1 MCVGYELNDYFFCRL
16 IIFFIEFA
24 FTGMNEIPD
33 GRNSHGRSISS
44 LEQN

>member
-1 MCVGYELNDYFFCRL
+1 MCLGYELNDYLYCSL
-16 IIFFIEFA
+16 IIFFKEFA
-24 FTGMNEIPD
+24 FTELNQIPE